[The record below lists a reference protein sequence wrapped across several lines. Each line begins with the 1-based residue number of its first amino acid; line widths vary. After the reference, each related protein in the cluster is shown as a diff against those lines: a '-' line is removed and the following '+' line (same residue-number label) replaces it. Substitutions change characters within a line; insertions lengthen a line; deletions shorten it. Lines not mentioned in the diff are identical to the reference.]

1 MVEVGA
7 SELLEDTVL
16 LVSLLVMLLVILLVD
31 AVLPVVLLVGVA
43 YFLS

>member
-43 YFLS
+43 